1 MAIDSPCIHSI
12 IFVPFRGVLVSG
24 QAKGAK
30 HHGGA
35 LQADGELVHQTD
47 GKASTSTVEDGLSPQ
62 PALVFRR
69 GAPSARHRKK
79 KSCIFPHASLMP
91 PCPHQFGTLR
101 SFVRGPKAKKGDMS
115 PPESSCVFRREG
127 VEWNQKEMAVE
138 ATVVFL
144 CVRT

>member
-1 MAIDSPCIHSI
+1 M
-12 IFVPFRGVLVSG
+12 PFRGVLVSG

-62 PALVFRR
+62 PAVVFRR

-79 KSCIFPHASLMP
+79 KVLHISTCLFDAAMPASIRHFAVF
-91 PCPHQFGTLR
+91 CAW
-101 SFVRGPKAKKGDMS
+101 PKSKKGGYVS
-115 PPESSCVFRREG
+115 LCAKSKIVFRI
-127 VEWNQKEMAVE
+127 
-138 ATVVFL
+138 
-144 CVRT
+144 

>member
-1 MAIDSPCIHSI
+1 MSKTAAPAWGLSRPPGFNRLTSQCHSG
-12 IFVPFRGVLVSG
+12 FVPFRGVLVSG

-35 LQADGELVHQTD
+35 LQANGELVHQTD

-79 KSCIFPHASLMP
+79 SLASLSKSVA
-91 PCPHQFGTLR
+91 QSLTR
-101 SFVRGPKAKKGDMS
+101 KAMLQIKAMLLTADNRH
-115 PPESSCVFRREG
+115 FL
-127 VEWNQKEMAVE
+127 
-138 ATVVFL
+138 TV
-144 CVRT
+144 

>member
-1 MAIDSPCIHSI
+1 MSKTAAPAWGLSRPPGFNRLTSQCHSG
-12 IFVPFRGVLVSG
+12 FVPFSGGLVSG
-24 QAKGAK
+24 QAIGAK

-79 KSCIFPHASLMP
+79 SLAYFHMP
-91 PCPHQFGTLR
+91 L
-101 SFVRGPKAKKGDMS
+101 
-115 PPESSCVFRREG
+115 
-127 VEWNQKEMAVE
+127 
-138 ATVVFL
+138 
-144 CVRT
+144 